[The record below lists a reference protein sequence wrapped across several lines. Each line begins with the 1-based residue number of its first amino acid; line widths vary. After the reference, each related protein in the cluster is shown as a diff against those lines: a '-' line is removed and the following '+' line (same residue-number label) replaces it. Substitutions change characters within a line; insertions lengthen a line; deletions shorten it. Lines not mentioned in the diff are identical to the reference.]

1 VALSIGR
8 LDLGISKALSTA
20 VPIDPA
26 EDGAGDRSISVIGIL
41 TIEDTSLA
49 ISGASLGIKAA
60 EMAPTYGVGSGTEAT
75 IRTGSSVDV
84 RVGVLAAN
92 GTGADSITGKAPA
105 VGALGGGDGSVDA
118 VALYTGGLYEKGYTC
133 GPEPIFKTGLNSG
146 WRSPLC

>member
-1 VALSIGR
+1 VAVSIGR
-8 LDLGISKALSTA
+8 LDRGISKALSTA

-26 EDGAGDRSISVIGIL
+26 EDGAEDRSISVIGIL
-41 TIEDTSLA
+41 TIEDISLA

-60 EMAPTYGVGSGTEAT
+60 LMAPTYGVGSGTEAT

-118 VALYTGGLYEKGYTC
+118 VALYTGGLYEKGYTW
-133 GPEPIFKTGLNSG
+133 GANTGLNSG